1 MEVALFYLK
10 PFLMLTRQQLYEMYY
25 AGPDVML
32 HYVENVLSHL
42 EEVERHVGHRQ
53 QYSIDALAKRVKEL
67 VARVERLK
75 MRVAK
80 QGMLNYQL
88 QRRVQELQT
97 ELARREREGGEVL
110 PAGVSRD
117 SHNSGLPPSLDLPG
131 VKAKNA
137 VKRTRSL
144 RRKSGKAV
152 GGQVGHR
159 GATLR
164 QVEFPDRVQ
173 VHEPRTCRRCRASLA
188 ASSVVGRQR
197 RQVFDLPPV
206 VLEVTEHWAE
216 TKRCSQCGERTKA
229 RFPLDVKAPVQ
240 YGQRVRAVATYLHKY
255 QLLPFART
263 SEAMRDL
270 FTCRISP
277 GTVHTTRHRC
287 AAKLVGVEE
296 QIKNAIKES
305 EVIGADETGLRVAGK
320 SHWIH
325 VARTDDLTHYGYD
338 ARRGRTAMDTIGIL
352 PHFRGICVRDGWF
365 TYDDYSQA
373 THALCN
379 VHLLRELV
387 YVEEVCAEQQ
397 QWTRPFTKLLYD
409 IKAAVEKAKVQGE
422 TKLDDE
428 QLTAFT
434 NRYDRLIKRAAR
446 LNPPPKNVKPDP
458 LAKRFKVVKV
468 KRRDPASP
476 LIYRLQTK
484 REQVL
489 RFMTDFRVP
498 FDNNGSERD
507 IRMVKLQQKIGGC
520 FRTEEGA
527 TAFCR
532 IRSYLSTA
540 RKQGH
545 STLTALECAFAGQP
559 LTLKG

>member
-1 MEVALFYLK
+1 
-10 PFLMLTRQQLYEMYY
+10 MYHS
-25 AGPDVML
+25 GPDVML
-32 HYVENVLSHL
+32 HYVENLLSHL
-42 EEVERHVGHRQ
+42 AEVERHVGHRQ
-53 QYSIDALAKRVKEL
+53 QYTIDALRKRVKEL
-67 VARVERLK
+67 MARVERLK
-75 MRVAK
+75 TRVVK
-80 QGMLNYQL
+80 QEMLNYRLTQ
-88 QRRVQELQT
+88 RVQELQT
-97 ELARREREGGEVL
+97 ELARRDQESGEVA
-110 PAGVSRD
+110 PASVRRD

-131 VKAKNA
+131 VKASNA

-144 RRKSGKAV
+144 RRRSGKPV

-164 QVEFPDRVQ
+164 QVEFPDHVQ
-173 VHEPRTCRRCRASLA
+173 VHEPRLCRRCCSSLRE
-188 ASSVVGRQR
+188 SSVVGRQR

-206 VLEVTEHWAE
+206 VLEVTEHRSQV
-216 TKRCSQCGERTKA
+216 KRCDLCGERTKA
-229 RFPLDVKAPVQ
+229 RFPQDVKAPVQ
-240 YGQRVRAVATYLHKY
+240 YGGRVRAVATYLHKY

-270 FTCRISP
+270 FHCSISP
-277 GTVHTTRHRC
+277 GCVETTRHRA

-296 QIKNAIKES
+296 QIKQGIKQAA
-305 EVIGADETGLRVAGK
+305 VIGADETGLRVAGK

-325 VARTDDLTHYGYD
+325 VARTDELTHYGYD
-338 ARRGRTAMDTIGIL
+338 ARRGRTAIDTIGIL
-352 PHFRGICVRDGWF
+352 PQFTGVCVRDGWF
-365 TYDDYSQA
+365 TYDDYRQA

-387 YVEEVCAEQQ
+387 YVEEVSAEQQ

-409 IKAAVEKAKVQGE
+409 IKAAVEKAKA
-422 TKLDDE
+422 TN
-428 QLTAFT
+428 LTALSDT
-434 NRYDRLIKRAAR
+434 QLATYTARYDRLVKRAAR
-446 LNPPPKNVKPDP
+446 LNPPPKDVKPDL
-458 LAKRFKVVKV
+458 LAKRFKVVKA

-476 LIYRLQTK
+476 LIYRLQNK
-484 REQVL
+484 RDQVL

-520 FRTEEGA
+520 FRTPEGA
-527 TAFCR
+527 QAFCR
-532 IRSYLSTA
+532 IRSYLSSA